1 MSNTIETLFD
11 YTTDFENLTETDIE
25 NAKET
30 LFLDPSIEE
39 GQFPVFIVQV
49 ILPHGEHA
57 DLDKIY
63 KFIVPGKNGIFT
75 ADTQQA
81 EWSSDL
87 EKVVNTAAE
96 LVSDFERVR
105 IVYTLQEN

>member
-1 MSNTIETLFD
+1 MSNTIETVFD

-25 NAKET
+25 TAKET
-30 LFLDPSIEE
+30 LFLNSSIEE
-39 GQFPVFIVQV
+39 GQFPVFTVQV

-63 KFIVPGKNGIFT
+63 KFIVAGKDNTYAAIE
-75 ADTQQA
+75 DQA

-87 EKVVNTAAE
+87 NEVIKWAME
-96 LVSDFERVR
+96 LVPEYERVR
-105 IVYTLQEN
+105 IVHTLFEG

>member
-1 MSNTIETLFD
+1 MSNTIETVFD

-30 LFLDPSIEE
+30 LFLNSTIEE
-39 GQFPVFIVQV
+39 GQFPVFAVQV

-63 KFIVPGKNGIFT
+63 KHIVAGRDNIYT
-75 ADTQQA
+75 AIEDQA
-81 EWSSDL
+81 EWLSNL
-87 EKVVNTAAE
+87 NEVVNWAAE
-96 LVSDFERVR
+96 LAPEYERVR
-105 IVYTLQEN
+105 IVYTLFEG

>member
-25 NAKET
+25 TAKET
-30 LFLDPSIEE
+30 LFLNPSIEE
-39 GQFPVFIVQV
+39 GQFPVFAVQV

-63 KFIVPGKNGIFT
+63 KYIVAGKENLYT
-75 ADTQQA
+75 AIEDQA
-81 EWSSDL
+81 EWSSNL
-87 EKVVNTAAE
+87 NEVVSWAAE
-96 LVSDFERVR
+96 LAPEYERVR
-105 IVYTLQEN
+105 IVYAVFER